1 MTPEEVHNEVGTLR
15 AEIQKDFGD
24 FKTQIT
30 KEFGDFKADLFKT
43 LWLTQL
49 TTIGII
55 LIGIGLLIHFGR

>member
-1 MTPEEVHNEVGTLR
+1 MSDQEQIH
-15 AEIQKDFGD
+15 QDFSE
-24 FKTQIT
+24 FKAQML

-55 LIGIGLLIHFGR
+55 LIGIGLLIHFAK